1 MNKKSLKS
9 VRNLLAFAGD
19 GLQTLDSSFVS
30 NDYTGKNWN
39 RMNEIEHADSKIMR
53 QLNPQ
58 SQYEMQPNMY
68 QQMPIYQQSTMYQQP
83 TIYQQP
89 YIEQPNNYQM
99 MIRNTDI
106 SREDRINRFLGKN
119 VQVNKT
125 EDNQMSLD
133 KVIQKAIAP
142 MEERLEDVSVLL
154 GLVVQRLEQL
164 INIVD
169 DNPQQDENQEEYIAN
184 TAPQNNFQEEEY
196 TEMETY
202 DPGVSMSL
210 TEDEDEVK
218 EQVVA
223 TKKRKKK

>member
-30 NDYTGKNWN
+30 SDYTGKNWN
-39 RMNEIEHADSKIMR
+39 RMSEIEHADSKIMR

-58 SQYEMQPNMY
+58 PQYEMQPNMY
-68 QQMPIYQQSTMYQQP
+68 QQMPIYQQPTM
-83 TIYQQP
+83 YQQP
-89 YIEQPNNYQM
+89 YIEQPNNYQT

-119 VQVNKT
+119 AQVNKT
-125 EDNQMSLD
+125 ENNQMPLD

-169 DNPQQDENQEEYIAN
+169 DNPQPDENQEQYVAN